1 MTTVRFIAR
10 AAARRRAGGA
20 ALAALAL
27 VGAVSACDLK
37 VAQPDVASP
46 SSVNQPGAR
55 ATLLNGAVSLFS
67 QGYAGNGDS
76 SGVAS
81 LGGLFADEFKNSD
94 YQERHIDVD
103 KRNVPET
110 SAAVAGAY
118 TALQRARV
126 ASLDVAARYA
136 AADPTSIHAAE
147 AEMIAAYT
155 FLTFAENW
163 CNGVPYSNYNGGN
176 LQYGTPTT
184 SAQSYDSALTH
195 FDKALAIAVKG
206 DTTTGSDGLDVLN
219 TIRVGRGRTLL
230 GQGKYANAAAA
241 VAGVPTDFV
250 YYLYSSSASTKQYNG
265 VYSWNN
271 SYGRFSAADQEGDST
286 KGLNFLSANDPRIKF
301 QDAGKFGLDAR
312 TQLIYQMKYP
322 DYGSPTPL
330 ASGVEAELIR
340 AEADLQAGSSNWL
353 TRLNTLRATVG
364 LSALSDPST
373 GAGPTRARVAL
384 LFRERA
390 FWLWLTAHR
399 MADLRRE
406 LRQYGTFFTQKD
418 LYPRGVYPKGGNYG
432 TDVVFK
438 VPFDERN
445 NPNYAGAAT
454 TCTDMN
460 P

>member
-10 AAARRRAGGA
+10 AATPRRAGGA
-20 ALAALAL
+20 ALGALAL
-27 VGAVSACDLK
+27 VAAVSACDLK

-46 SSVNQPGAR
+46 SSVNQSGAR

-81 LGGLFADEFKNSD
+81 LGGMFSDEFTDSD

-103 KRNVPET
+103 KRNVPENST
-110 SAAVAGAY
+110 AVAGAF
-118 TALQRARV
+118 TSLQRARV

-136 AADPTSIHAAE
+136 AADPNSIHAAE
-147 AEMIAAYT
+147 AEMVAAYT

-176 LQYGTPTT
+176 LQYGTRTT

-206 DTTTGSDGLDVLN
+206 DTTNDQDAMDVVN

-230 GQGKYANAAAA
+230 GQGKFANAATA
-241 VAGVPTDFV
+241 VSGVPADFV

-271 SYGRFSAADQEGDST
+271 SYGRFTAADREGGN
-286 KGLNFLSANDPRIKF
+286 GLNFLSANDPRIKF
-301 QDAGKFGLDAR
+301 QDTGDFGLDAR
-312 TQLIYQMKYP
+312 TELIYQMKYP
-322 DYGSPTPL
+322 DYGSPMPL
-330 ASGVEAELIR
+330 ASGTEAELIR

-353 TRLNTLRATVG
+353 TRLNGLRA
-364 LSALSDPST
+364 SAGMSSLADPGS
-373 GAGPTRARVAL
+373 GAGPDSARVAL

-399 MADLRRE
+399 MADLRRQ
-406 LRQYGTFFTQKD
+406 LRQYGSFFTQSA
-418 LYPRGVYPKGGNYG
+418 LYPTGVYPKGGTYG

-445 NPNYAGAAT
+445 NPNYSGAAN